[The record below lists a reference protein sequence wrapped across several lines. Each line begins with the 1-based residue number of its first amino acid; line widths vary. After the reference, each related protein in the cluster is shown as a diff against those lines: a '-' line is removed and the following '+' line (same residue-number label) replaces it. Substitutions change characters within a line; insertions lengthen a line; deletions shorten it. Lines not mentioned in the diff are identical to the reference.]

1 MIHVA
6 NDLSI
11 ERLRLTEYISLETGS
26 GQDEGGVGVGV
37 VLGQIAEDHL
47 QAGRLAAVH
56 LDLAVLL
63 LFVPFAPP
71 TRQIPRFVRGALV
84 PVLCLRAIVPP
95 EALLQS
101 GVRRG
106 SALPCPDP
114 LFPKISK

>member
-11 ERLRLTEYISLETGS
+11 KRFRFHKNVVLETGS

-37 VLGQIAEDHL
+37 VFGQIAEDHL

-101 GVRRG
+101 FGAMAFV
-106 SALPCPDP
+106 AQLN
-114 LFPKISK
+114 